1 MKTPISEII
10 NWTRDARERTVEIVS
25 DIPDEKMLDKQ
36 IDTINPWLWEIGHAA
51 WFQERWVLR
60 HCLGKNPI
68 RADADSL
75 YDSSA
80 VPHETRWNL
89 PLPSREETIKYMQN
103 VCDAVCEQLESNPM
117 DEALIY
123 FALLSIFHED
133 MHAEA
138 FTYTRQTLEYPP
150 LEFSSRSSASQSSK
164 STNAGQPQSSAR
176 GFVELAGGSFMLGAH
191 KEALFAFDNEKWEH
205 AVDIKPFSISRTAVT
220 QNDFSEF
227 VNDDGYK
234 RSNLWSEKGRA
245 WLEESG
251 AEYPLYWKRDG
262 SGQWLR
268 RFFDKWV
275 ALELEMAMIHVN
287 YFEAEA
293 YCHWKGVRLP
303 TEAEWEFAASM
314 NNDSKSKRLYPWG
327 DEPPAPAQANMD
339 WENMGCISVDDLSGG
354 DTVAGCRQMIGNVWE
369 WTQSDFLPY
378 PGFVLDPYK
387 EYSEPWFKTR
397 KVLRGGSW
405 ATRSRLIRNTWR
417 NFYEPHRRDVWS
429 GLRVCLITE

>member
-10 NWTRDARERTVEIVS
+10 NWTRDARQRTIDIVS

-36 IDTINPWLWEIGHAA
+36 IDIINPWLWEIGHAA
-51 WFQERWVLR
+51 WFQEHWVLR
-60 HCLGKNPI
+60 HCLGIKPI
-68 RADADSL
+68 RSDADSL

-80 VPHETRWNL
+80 VPHDTRWNL
-89 PLPSREETIKYMQN
+89 PLPSRDETIKYMQH
-103 VCDAVCEQLESNPM
+103 VCDAVCEQLESNPA

-133 MHAEA
+133 MHTEA

-150 LEFSSRSSASQSSK
+150 LDFSSNSVASPSNN
-164 STNAGQPQSSAR
+164 STNASQPLMSAH
-176 GFVELAGGSFMLGAH
+176 GFVELAGGSFMLGAR
-191 KEALFAFDNEKWEH
+191 KEALFAFDNEKWEY
-205 AVDIKPFSISRTAVT
+205 AVGIKPFSISRTAVT
-220 QNDFSEF
+220 QNEFSEF
-227 VNDDGYK
+227 VNDDGYI
-234 RSNLWSEKGRA
+234 RSKLWSEKGRS
-245 WLEESG
+245 WLEKSG
-251 AEYPLYWKRDG
+251 AEKPLYWKRDKN
-262 SGQWLR
+262 GQWLR

-275 ALELEMAMIHVN
+275 ALESEIAMIHVN

-293 YCHWKGVRLP
+293 FCRWKRVRLP

-314 NNDSKSKRLYPWG
+314 NNDLTSKRLYPWG
-327 DEPPAPAQANMD
+327 DEPPAPARANMD

-354 DTVAGCRQMIGNVWE
+354 DSEAGCRQMIGNVWE
-369 WTQSDFLPY
+369 WTKSDFLPY
-378 PGFVLDPYK
+378 PGFVCDPYK

-429 GLRVCLITE
+429 GFRVCLIDE

>member
-1 MKTPISEII
+1 MKIPISEII
-10 NWTRDARERTVEIVS
+10 NWTRDARERTIEIVS

-36 IDTINPWLWEIGHAA
+36 IDIINPWLWEIGHAA

-60 HCLGKNPI
+60 HCLGKEPI

-80 VPHETRWNL
+80 VPHDTRWNL
-89 PLPSREETIKYMQN
+89 PLPSREGTIKYMQN
-103 VCDAVCEQLESNPM
+103 VCDAVCEQLESNPT

-150 LEFSSRSSASQSSK
+150 LEFSSKDKDASSNK
-164 STNAGQPQSSAR
+164 STNVGQPQTPTR
-176 GFVELAGGSFMLGAH
+176 GFVELPGGSFMLGAR

-205 AVDIKPFSISRTAVT
+205 AMDIIPFSISRTAVT
-220 QNDFSEF
+220 QNEFSKF
-227 VNDDGYK
+227 VSDDGYK
-234 RSNLWSEKGRA
+234 RSKLWSENGKL
-245 WLEESG
+245 WLEQSG
-251 AEYPLYWKRDG
+251 AEKPLYWKRDE
-262 SGQWLR
+262 SGKWLR

-275 ALELEMAMIHVN
+275 PIEPELAMIHVN

-293 YCHWKGVRLP
+293 FCRWKGVRLP

-327 DEPPAPAQANMD
+327 DEPPALAQANMD
-339 WENMGCISVDDLSGG
+339 WENMGCISVDDLPGG
-354 DTVAGCRQMIGNVWE
+354 DSESGCRQMIGNVWE

-429 GLRVCLITE
+429 GFRVCLVAE